1 MNTGAPFPSVEA
13 AQERVLHFQR
23 RLHEWASNDAERG
36 FRDLW
41 NLVCDPATLV
51 VAWSRVS
58 RNRGSR
64 TAGIDAATR
73 RHVEALGV
81 ERFLRELR
89 DELKAGEFRP
99 LPVRERMIPKPD
111 GRRRRLGIPTLKD
124 RVVQMA
130 LKLVLEP
137 IFETG
142 FYPSSYAYRPGRRA
156 QDAIAEIHYFTT
168 RTYEW
173 IVETDI
179 EACFDRLP
187 HRLVGDEVGRR
198 IGDKRVLGLVRAFLK
213 AGLMRETGR
222 LERTVTGTPQGGI
235 ASPLLANIAL
245 SALDRHYQ
253 ADWQE
258 MSRSPGRRQHL
269 QRRGHPTYRLV
280 RYADDLVVLVK
291 GTREQAQALLDR
303 LAWRVEA
310 LGLSLKS
317 EKTAVTHIDEGF
329 VFLGQRIVR
338 RPKGPKRHVYTFVS
352 DEALASARRKV
363 KALTGRST
371 INLELSEL
379 IAALNPV
386 LRGWGNYFR
395 HAAAKR
401 TLVYLGYYAWWRVGR
416 WLRKKHP
423 RMTWKQIQRRYAS
436 EGTFQADGIA
446 LFDPGSISVR
456 RYRYRGAR
464 IPNPWNVESTADP
477 GDPRARRAGQQ
488 EQLTIDRV
496 QQTLA

>member
-23 RLHEWASNDAERG
+23 KLHEWASNDAERG

-245 SALDRHYQ
+245 SALDRQYE